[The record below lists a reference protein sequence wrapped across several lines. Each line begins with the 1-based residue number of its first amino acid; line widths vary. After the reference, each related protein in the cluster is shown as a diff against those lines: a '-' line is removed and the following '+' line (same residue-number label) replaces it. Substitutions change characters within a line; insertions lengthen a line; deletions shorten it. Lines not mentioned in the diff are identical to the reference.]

1 MLAARLGPID
11 AKQLSSRRG
20 FGCNELV
27 DALSLSD
34 KIFVKSTDNDTTVIR
49 LLPMQIDKMLAVN
62 SEKYPIVSTGKFQ
75 NFLVAYTLIPLA
87 CFLSGQYAM
96 AKFSECLDYWQEKIF
111 IGV

>member
-1 MLAARLGPID
+1 MLATRLGPID
-11 AKQLSSRRG
+11 AKQFSSRWG

-27 DALSLSD
+27 NALSLSD

-49 LLPMQIDKMLAVN
+49 LFPMQRDKMLAVD

-75 NFLVAYTLIPLA
+75 NFLVAYALIPLA

-96 AKFSECLDYWQEKIF
+96 AKFSECLNYWQGKIF